1 MKKIIN
7 NLSVTVLILELDKEI
22 FVCLIFVKI
31 FRQVIL
37 SDKIWKSKV
46 DNVTKSRENP
56 KQKEQ
61 IQKGEIKIQELHAL
75 VLYNCM
81 YFSLKR
87 ISW

>member
-37 SDKIWKSKV
+37 SDKI
-46 DNVTKSRENP
+46 
-56 KQKEQ
+56 
-61 IQKGEIKIQELHAL
+61 
-75 VLYNCM
+75 
-81 YFSLKR
+81 
-87 ISW
+87 